1 MSDILQANG
10 LSLPVVGSDKVIVYR
25 EGVAHVVTQSD
36 ATLGTI
42 DLEIEIAAEAS
53 TVTATAATSTTP
65 FGYTEAQANAIVT
78 ALNKVITNQN
88 QIITAMVD
96 AGWLTVA

>member
-1 MSDILQANG
+1 MSDISQING
-10 LSLPVVGSDKVIVYR
+10 LELPVVGSDKIVVFR
-25 EGVAHVVTQSD
+25 NGVAHVVTQAD

-42 DLEIEIAAEAS
+42 DLAIEIASEAS
-53 TVTATAATSTTP
+53 TVAATAATDDTP
-65 FGYTEAQANAIVT
+65 FGYSEAQANAIVT